1 MYYKI
6 RAREFFFFFFNTDVH
21 FFDQPLTKRLFFLH
35 LVAFYL
41 CQKSIDWNSPGGAV
55 FETWPSSTESAG
67 SVLFG
72 KLRSHVPHSQK
83 AQT

>member
-6 RAREFFFFFFNTDVH
+6 RARVLFFFFNTDVH
-21 FFDQPLTKRLFFLH
+21 FFDQPLMKRLFFLH
-35 LVAFYL
+35 NCFLPL
-41 CQKSIDWNSPGGAV
+41 SEINDWDSPGGAV

-72 KLRSHVPHSQK
+72 KLRSHVSHSQK